1 MPVLVFV
8 NKGNERPG
16 SLSFTPLLCS
26 SRGSLLS
33 PLLSGQLLPGVH
45 PARNGIFDVRHM
57 RITASWPS

>member
-1 MPVLVFV
+1 MSGLAPY
-8 NKGNERPG
+8 P
-16 SLSFTPLLCS
+16 FTPLLCS